1 MATTGHNSGNKLV
14 VRLHPSDNVVTA
26 RLDILGNTSIDG
38 EQISSLGSIPSGHK
52 LATKKIKAGEE
63 LIFKELL
70 PSIYQLRLTLD
81 SNNDGKWT
89 AGDYFENSQ
98 VEKVIYYKEELK
110 LRANWELEI
119 DFNPID

>member
-52 LATKKIKAGEE
+52 LATK
-63 LIFKELL
+63 
-70 PSIYQLRLTLD
+70 
-81 SNNDGKWT
+81 N
-89 AGDYFENSQ
+89 
-98 VEKVIYYKEELK
+98 
-110 LRANWELEI
+110 
-119 DFNPID
+119 